1 MAVIDPVKL
10 PFGGESILVSRM
22 KKLAPEMV
30 FISLLPARV
39 RFNVEPYAFV
49 RAIPG
54 KDYDWRFLK
63 RLSIFVVCNQEHANI
78 GVFEKLCKEAY
89 PVKVWFHDEQR
100 GFDVMYLPTPESI
113 EREDSA
119 LWDWRL
125 DFSEWTQFENAEWSE
140 WIERAECGVAH
151 V

>member
-1 MAVIDPVKL
+1 MIDATRL

-22 KKLAPEMV
+22 KRLAPEMV
-30 FISLLPARV
+30 FISLLPVRV
-39 RFNVEPYAFV
+39 RMNVEPYAFV

-63 RLSIFVVCNQEHANI
+63 RLSVFVVCNQEHANI
-78 GVFEKLCKEAY
+78 GIFEKLCKEAY
-89 PVKVWFHDEQR
+89 PVKVWFFDESR

-113 EREDSA
+113 ERDDSS

-125 DFSEWTQFENAEWSE
+125 EFTEFSQFENAEWSE
-140 WIERAECGVAH
+140 WIETAVGGVSY